1 MSNQKKFFFML
12 LLSGFTLF
20 LDLTSKYIIQQ
31 EYPILVNGIN
41 IFSGFNLVYVENRG
55 ISFGLLSDFDISPV
69 LGIISFIISFYIIYL
84 VLQSNKI
91 LEVIGLSLVLGGA
104 IGNGYDRV
112 SQGYVID
119 FLDFYI
125 GKNHWPAFN
134 LADTFISVGAVIFFL
149 SLFIK
154 ESKTN

>member
-20 LDLTSKYIIQQ
+20 LDLTSKYIVQQ

>member
-1 MSNQKKFFFML
+1 M
-12 LLSGFTLF
+12 
-20 LDLTSKYIIQQ
+20 
-31 EYPILVNGIN
+31 
-41 IFSGFNLVYVENRG
+41 
-55 ISFGLLSDFDISPV
+55 
-69 LGIISFIISFYIIYL
+69 GIISFIISFYKIYL

-154 ESKTN
+154 ESKTNWI

>member
-1 MSNQKKFFFML
+1 MSNRKKCVFMFL
-12 LLSGFTLF
+12 LAGFTLF
-20 LDLTSKYIIQQ
+20 LDLTSKHIVQQ
-31 EYPILVNGIN
+31 KYLILVNGIN
-41 IFSGFNLVYVENRG
+41 IFSGFNLVYVENKG
-55 ISFGLLSDFDISPV
+55 ISFGLLSNFDISPV
-69 LGIISFIISFYIIYL
+69 LGVISFIISFYIIYL
-84 VLQSNKI
+84 VIQSNKI

-125 GKNHWPAFN
+125 GKSHWPAFN

>member
-1 MSNQKKFFFML
+1 MSNRKKCVFMFL
-12 LLSGFTLF
+12 LAGFTLF
-20 LDLTSKYIIQQ
+20 LDLTSKHIVQQ
-31 EYPILVNGIN
+31 EYLILVNGIN
-41 IFSGFNLVYVENRG
+41 IFSGFSLVYVENKG
-55 ISFGLLSDFDISPV
+55 ISFGLLSNFDISPV
-69 LGIISFIISFYIIYL
+69 LGVISFIISFYIIYL
-84 VLQSNKI
+84 VIQSNKI

-125 GKNHWPAFN
+125 GKSHWPAFN